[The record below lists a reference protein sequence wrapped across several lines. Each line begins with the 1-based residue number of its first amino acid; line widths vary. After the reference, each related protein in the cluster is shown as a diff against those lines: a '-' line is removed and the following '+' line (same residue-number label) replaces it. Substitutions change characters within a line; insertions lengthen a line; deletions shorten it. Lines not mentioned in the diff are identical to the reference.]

1 MNKNL
6 SLLILSQIFAFT
18 AAPVTVFLSGIIGS
32 KFSPIKSL
40 ATLPMALSVVGIA
53 LFAFFAAKLMSIIGR
68 KLGFIYASIGTS
80 LASLLAAYSI
90 IVESFVLYNLGCFL
104 IGGGIAFSHQYR
116 FAAVEVVDKDY
127 APKAISI
134 ILLAGIGS
142 AFIGPNIANISKG
155 LISNHMYAGSY
166 FALAALSISSTIFLF
181 FFQEPLKTSNNQYKT
196 GRSFFE
202 LMSQPRFLQAL
213 MASAFAYAVMT
224 FLMTATPIS
233 MHLMEKISL
242 SKTGFVIQLHIA
254 AMFLPSL
261 VTGNLIKRFGHSKIM
276 YMGVLL
282 FLVTIITSLFE
293 QNFTNYL
300 IALIFLGL
308 GWNFLFISGTSLLV
322 LCYREEEKFRA
333 QGYNDLIVYTIQA
346 AASLSA
352 GVFLSLT
359 SWKTMNLICLTFLII
374 IALSSIR
381 ADLKKNPSN

>member
-6 SLLILSQIFAFT
+6 LLLILSQVFAFT

-32 KFSPIKSL
+32 EFSPTKSL

-53 LFAFFAAKLMSIIGR
+53 LFALFAAKIMSLIGR
-68 KLGFIYASIGTS
+68 KFGFIYASIGTS
-80 LASLLAAYSI
+80 LASLLTAYSI
-90 IVESFVLYNLGCFL
+90 IAESFLLYNLGCFL

-116 FAAVEVVDKDY
+116 FAAVEVVEKDY

-155 LISNHMYAGSY
+155 FISDHMYAGSY
-166 FALAALSISSTIFLF
+166 FALAILSISSTIFLF
-181 FFQEPLKTSNNQYKT
+181 FFQEPKKSSINQYKT

-202 LMSQPRFLQAL
+202 LILQPRFLQAL
-213 MASAFAYAVMT
+213 VSSAFAYAVMT

-276 YMGVLL
+276 YVGVLL

-333 QGYNDLIVYTIQA
+333 QGYNDLIVYSIQA
-346 AASLSA
+346 LASLSA

-359 SWKTMNLICLTFLII
+359 NWKTMNLICLIFLII
-374 IALSSIR
+374 ITLSTIR